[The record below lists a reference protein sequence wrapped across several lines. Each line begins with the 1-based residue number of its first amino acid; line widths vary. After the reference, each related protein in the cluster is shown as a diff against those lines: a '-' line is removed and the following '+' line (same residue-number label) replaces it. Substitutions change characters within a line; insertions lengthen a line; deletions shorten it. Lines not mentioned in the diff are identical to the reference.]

1 MVVGA
6 AEEKERTSDQYA
18 DFFLNGK
25 FHSCALKQGKT
36 DWLML
41 WGKKILKIDI
51 N

>member
-25 FHSCALKQGKT
+25 FHSCALKQRKT
-36 DWLML
+36 D
-41 WGKKILKIDI
+41 
-51 N
+51 